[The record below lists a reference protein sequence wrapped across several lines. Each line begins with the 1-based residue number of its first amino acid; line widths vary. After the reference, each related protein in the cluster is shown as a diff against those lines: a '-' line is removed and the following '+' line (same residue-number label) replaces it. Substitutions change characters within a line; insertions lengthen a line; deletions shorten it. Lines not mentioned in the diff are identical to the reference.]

1 MSDGKRG
8 MRRGGRGKERGRVT
22 GGVVG
27 GGGFLLSAEAW
38 RQRNME
44 QAHVK

>member
-22 GGVVG
+22 GGSG
-27 GGGFLLSAEAW
+27 GGDFSSQPKLGGSETW
-38 RQRNME
+38 SKRT
-44 QAHVK
+44 

>member
-1 MSDGKRG
+1 MSDGKSG
-8 MRRGGRGKERGRVT
+8 MRRGGRGKERGRVM
-22 GGVVG
+22 

>member
-1 MSDGKRG
+1 MSDG
-8 MRRGGRGKERGRVT
+8 MRGGGSGKERGRVT
-22 GGVVG
+22 GGGV
-27 GGGFLLSAEAW
+27 FLLSAEAW